1 MDDTTATL
9 ALMSVRWS
17 FGLVM
22 LAVVAGL
29 PRLAAAERLK
39 VAVVPG
45 IAVNLDTARVDTLSQ
60 ELAEALRTVLDVD
73 AIGGLEAR
81 RRLPVTGLPPD
92 CVAIQACIDDVATRL
107 EAQQLLFVVM
117 VGTGTGG
124 AIQVDTTWVDVAG
137 KQTASRPAIDIAT
150 IATAK
155 AQFGDAAQQLL
166 PDAPVRPKPA
176 GAGLGRMSDEIPR
189 HLALPSYITAGVT
202 VAGLGLGVSL
212 GIVARNKYND
222 CETSAG
228 RGAECSS
235 TRKDAI
241 RTTALL
247 ADAGWLIA
255 IGGSIATGVLY
266 ATSGESSHLVV
277 EPTPGGVAVTAS
289 GTF

>member
-1 MDDTTATL
+1 
-9 ALMSVRWS
+9 
-17 FGLVM
+17 
-22 LAVVAGL
+22 
-29 PRLAAAERLK
+29 
-39 VAVVPG
+39 
-45 IAVNLDTARVDTLSQ
+45 VNLGTARVDSLSQ
-60 ELAEALRTVLDVD
+60 ELADALRTVLDID
-73 AIGGLEAR
+73 TIGGLEAR
-81 RRLPVTGLPPD
+81 RRLPAAGLPPD
-92 CVAIQACIDDVATRL
+92 CVATQACIDDVAARL

-117 VGTGTGG
+117 VDAGAGG

-137 KQTASRPAIDIAT
+137 KKAVSRPVIDIAA

-155 AQFGDAAQQLL
+155 AQFADVAQQLL
-166 PDAPVRPKPA
+166 PDAPVRQKPA
-176 GAGLGRMSDEIPR
+176 GASLGRMSDEIPR

-202 VAGLGLGVSL
+202 LAGVGLGASL
-212 GIVARNKYND
+212 GIAARNRYQD
-222 CETSAG
+222 CEASAG
-228 RGAECSS
+228 RGAACSAE
-235 TRKDAI
+235 RKDSI